1 MSNNFQN
8 NEKIIRKNDI
18 IFDNLMKFL
27 KKDSIN
33 QNKNFEKYINIVLSI
48 LHRFVKNCN
57 EEEIKKNSSIEEN
70 YDKTFNKNF
79 KIIENEIDELVL
91 KEEKEG
97 QLYDIMELINLG
109 IFSNLFDLSQE
120 FSINL
125 YCYDNGQKIN
135 KEPILNDLKKRL
147 TNIKFMNDDLNDYI
161 FNDKK
166 CMNDFENF
174 LKNIINGKINQINK
188 IFKYL
193 DENQSNEVKNF
204 LKYLKQKISYDKIDH
219 AFKEEVYK
227 IKNEKNIDMLYKLS
241 FIYYRYKTNDNF
253 NNKEYIYHYGII
265 DFVQANIG
273 QQNVWNFLPGIKI
286 FENIVKLDFSH
297 NFFGKLGFY
306 ELSKILCYNRNIKII
321 NLSFNEID
329 KNCLKYFVI
338 GIEFFNNNIE
348 YELEDLDL
356 FNNNIDEDSVKY
368 INYLMNSFKKLKI
381 INLNHNKLGKG
392 LKSFFLN
399 LKNLYKKNKNYN
411 LEQLFLS
418 ENQAD
423 IYSILELA
431 NCIKLKY
438 FKLKILVINNWNLN
452 NFAGVKFFKNLK
464 YNKQLEELYIY
475 KSGINLSFLN
485 SISNIIKY
493 TNINILSLYK
503 SNLSIMEMVIKI
515 YGKIQ
520 LINVDEKN
528 KSLIPILFNL
538 DLSNSNIF
546 YLSMEDLNVI
556 KNIISH
562 TNNIITDY
570 YDIFK
575 EIENEYTNEDKKKLR
590 KNLENEINNCKSKK
604 KELEKKND
612 SEEYK
617 KLIDDKLDQLYS
629 KLKDI
634 NKNSKFNNNNLEN
647 LYNQINEINKL
658 MSNNLMEN

>member
-27 KKDSIN
+27 KKYSIN

-193 DENQSNEVKNF
+193 DENLSNEVKNF

-306 ELSKILCYNRNIKII
+306 ELSKILYYNRNIKII

>member
-27 KKDSIN
+27 KKYSIN

-193 DENQSNEVKNF
+193 DENLSNEVKNF

-590 KNLENEINNCKSKK
+590 KNLQNEINNCKSKK